1 MYTCYYRRSVISSF
15 DCIKKYGF
23 NSAQQIVPS
32 QECVPL
38 PVGNELSH
46 VEVRER
52 CVIELALYSAY
63 YLADEKLIESQHCAH
78 CNSRET
84 SSLGVVQND
93 SGSTHRRCFCP
104 LNIQNRSHKVLSAFQ
119 IRLNVADTSYRGSL
133 QHTVTSGAFKYPET
147 ASDVKHFV
155 SMLL

>member
-1 MYTCYYRRSVISSF
+1 MDLIQPNKSSHLRSVF
-15 DCIKKYGF
+15 HC
-23 NSAQQIVPS
+23 
-32 QECVPL
+32 
-38 PVGNELSH
+38 LSGMSY
-46 VEVRER
+46 EVRER

-84 SSLGVVQND
+84 SSLGVVLND

-104 LNIQNRSHKVLSAFQ
+104 LNIQNRSHKVLSAFR

-133 QHTVTSGAFKYPET
+133 QDTVTSGAFKYPET
-147 ASDVKHFV
+147 ASDVNHFV